1 MRTFTKEAKQLLV
14 DRITTRRLPVG
25 KYEKPQYLP
34 FLTYGEKIGNN
45 SRHQK
50 AVVTLVRIFNMTM
63 EHAKM
68 VTEPDDFIELLF
80 QAYRRFGLI
89 DKEVETLSI
98 LHILDNENVTL
109 H

>member
-14 DRITTRRLPVG
+14 ERITTRRLPVG
-25 KYEKPQYLP
+25 EYEKPQYLP
-34 FLTYGEKIGNN
+34 FLAYGEKIGNSN
-45 SRHQK
+45 RHQK

-68 VTEPDDFIELLF
+68 VKEPDDFIELLF
-80 QAYRRFGLI
+80 QAYQRFGLI
-89 DKEVETLSI
+89 DKEVEMLPV
-98 LHILDNENVTL
+98 LHVLNEENVTL